1 LEFISKIKV
10 LPELEYLLD
19 TGLGAAVVRDVV
31 LGVVVVVVVVVLV
44 VVVVV
49 GRNLVTLIVGR
60 GVVTVVVAGIVDG
73 ASESDDAAGWVLDT
87 SGSTDD
93 GVDRLVQLFHHLN
106 QTAKKKI
113 IIMTRQLSL

>member
-1 LEFISKIKV
+1 MSEFISKIKV

-44 VVVVV
+44 VVVV

-60 GVVTVVVAGIVDG
+60 GVVTVVVAGMVDG

-106 QTAKKKI
+106 ETAKKKI
-113 IIMTRQLSL
+113 IIMTRQFSL